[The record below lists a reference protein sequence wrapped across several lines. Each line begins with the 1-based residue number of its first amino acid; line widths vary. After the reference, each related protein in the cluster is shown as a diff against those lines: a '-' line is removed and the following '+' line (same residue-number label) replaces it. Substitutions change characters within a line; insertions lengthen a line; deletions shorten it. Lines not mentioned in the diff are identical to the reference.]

1 MPAEKMPRF
10 EVEDV
15 PREECGVFAVARIDG
30 RQDTDKDVH
39 LGTQAYQGLL
49 GLQHRGEDGAGISV
63 YNPSSDRFITQ
74 KDRGL
79 ITDVFAGGRY
89 LSGFPHGPIALAHTR
104 YGTGKKSGDAA
115 EKAHPLGGK
124 DSLFM
129 IAMNGHIKELEN
141 RRGMTDTEYLVDIID
156 KRMIQTGET
165 FRASLLTVLRGL
177 TGGYSI
183 VASDGRNLY
192 AARDPWGFR
201 PLFQQRSEKY
211 HYFISEDSA
220 LGPLRDADISRA
232 QEVTPGTLWT
242 VPLDGGEAYAE
253 PIYEVDEQAMCSM
266 EFAYFARPDTTLRG
280 RSIQEIRMN
289 IGRMLARME
298 EPDFTADVVVGIP
311 DSGSDT
317 AIGYSE
323 SRGIRYTRAITKNP
337 YVGRTFILANQELR
351 ASTAELKLHVTPAL
365 VKGKDVVVVDDS
377 VVRGTTGRVYVRKL
391 RDAGAKSVHLR
402 IGFPPHMNPCFYGID
417 TGNPSELLARRK
429 ELDIDEMAKY
439 FGVDSL
445 RFISEDGLREAI
457 EWTPPWAD
465 KGVEKLIGGLCMACV
480 NGKYPTSSQTILLPI
495 PQVPER

>member
-1 MPAEKMPRF
+1 MPEIEM
-10 EVEDV
+10 EDI

-30 RQDTDKDVH
+30 NRDDSRDIP
-39 LGTQAYQGLL
+39 LGIQAYQGLL

-63 YNPSSDRFITQ
+63 FNTAQNSFFTQ

-89 LSGFPHGPIALAHTR
+89 LTGFPEGSMALAHTR

-141 RRGMTDTEYLVDIID
+141 RRGLTDTEYLVDIID
-156 KRMIQTGET
+156 KRMIERGET
-165 FRASLLTVLRGL
+165 FRESLLETLRSIG
-177 TGGYSI
+177 GGYSI
-183 VASDGRNLY
+183 VASDGKCLY

-201 PLFQQRSEKY
+201 PLFQQRTDKY

-220 LGPLRDADISRA
+220 LGPLRDASTA
-232 QEVTPGTLWT
+232 EAKEVAPGMLWT
-242 VPLDGGEAYAE
+242 VPLDGSDATSES
-253 PIYEVDEQAMCSM
+253 IYHVEQTAMCSM
-266 EFAYFARPDTTLRG
+266 EFAYFARPDTSYYG
-280 RSIQEIRMN
+280 RSVQQIRMN

-298 EPDFTADVVVGIP
+298 DANFVADVVVGIP

-317 AIGYSE
+317 AIGYSD
-323 SRGIRYTRAITKNP
+323 STGIRYARAITKNP

-351 ASTAELKLHVTPAL
+351 ASTAELKLNVTPAM
-365 VKGKDVVVVDDS
+365 VRGKDVVVVDDS

-391 RDAGAKSVHLR
+391 RDAGARSVHLR
-402 IGFPPHMNPCFYGID
+402 IGFPPHMNPCVYGID
-417 TGNPSELLARRK
+417 TGNPSELLARK
-429 ELDIDEMAKY
+429 KNLDIDEMAKY

-445 RFISEDGLREAI
+445 RFITEDGLREAI
-457 EWTPPWAD
+457 EWTPQSVE
-465 KGVEKLIGGLCMACV
+465 GVIERQLGGVCMACV
-480 NGKYPTSSQTILLPI
+480 NGEYPTDRKVFLPL
-495 PQVPER
+495 PSARES